1 MSATSSTPTTAE
13 QPGPA
18 GRPAAVQAAE
28 HPAATP
34 AKAAPAESTGKPS
47 TRERLLSAAGE
58 LFYREGT
65 VAVGVDRICQQA
77 QVSKR
82 SMYQLFGTKDD
93 LVAQALRQFGEHLLL
108 AYLPID
114 GDPRSP
120 RERILSVFAWLDQ
133 ASATPEF
140 AGCPFVNAATELKN
154 ADHPGTVVAREYKQ
168 RLTDFFEREAR
179 AAGAADPDL
188 LAQQLTITFDG
199 CGSRVVVTGRPLNG
213 LAVTTATA
221 LINSAL

>member
-1 MSATSSTPTTAE
+1 MSATSSTPTA
-13 QPGPA
+13 PGPA
-18 GRPAAVQAAE
+18 
-28 HPAATP
+28 
-34 AKAAPAESTGKPS
+34 ESLGKPS
-47 TRERLLSAAGE
+47 TRERLLSAASE

-93 LVAQALRQFGEHLLL
+93 LIAEALRQFGEHLMP
-108 AYLPID
+108 AYLPVD
-114 GDPRSP
+114 GDSRSP

-133 ASATPEF
+133 ASTTAEF
-140 AGCPFVNAATELKN
+140 AGCPFVNAATELKD
-154 ADHPGTVVAREYKQ
+154 ADHPGALVAREYKQ

-179 AAGAADPDL
+179 AAGAADPEL
-188 LAQQLTITFDG
+188 LAQQLTIAFDG
-199 CGSRVVVTGRPLNG
+199 SGSRVIVTGRPLNG
-213 LAVTTATA
+213 LAVATATA